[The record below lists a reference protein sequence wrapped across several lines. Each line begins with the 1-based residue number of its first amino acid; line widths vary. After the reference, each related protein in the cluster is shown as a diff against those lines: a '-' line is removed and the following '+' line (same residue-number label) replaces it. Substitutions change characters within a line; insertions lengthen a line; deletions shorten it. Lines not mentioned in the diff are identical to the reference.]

1 MAKLGINTGSSA
13 DAGDGSTLRA
23 GGNIVNSNF
32 DEVYSY
38 FGDGT
43 NLTFTGG
50 DWGVNATGITT
61 TSNVGIGTT
70 TATAA
75 LTVSGDVSVSGTSTA
90 AAYVKSGGTASQFLK
105 GDGTVDS
112 STYLT
117 TTGNGIGLSGIVTS
131 LVAGTNVTISSAT
144 GNVQINASTGGG
156 ASGYFVQNA
165 TGIHTLSN
173 TGIGTTTASHSL
185 TVNGNSRLVGVTSIC
200 NPNNPDSDQLIF
212 SHDQPKIEFMHG
224 GATKAFIQGSNGNL
238 ELRSVGTKQVKI
250 NDQGIR
256 IGDANNWYDV
266 YLQSGNNGETY
277 VGTGITFRSASS
289 SAHLSGDLHIVGVST
304 FQGKVDIW
312 EDFTVGS
319 NSKFIVDGSTGIT
332 TCKAIGIFGGASNEF
347 LKADGTTDSTTY
359 LSSYTETDTLQ
370 NVCSRG
376 TTTTTNITANSLIKS
391 GGTSTQYL
399 MADGSTSTSSVSN
412 VRTDK
417 SATTSST
424 AAGASVDL
432 SITAFKSYNL
442 LKIAIDHPAW
452 VVLYVDAASRTA
464 DSSRAEGTDPT
475 PGSGVIAEV
484 ITSQAG
490 ASTFL
495 FSPGIFGWNNDST
508 PATTVYAKVKNKDSV
523 SRDITVTL
531 TVIQAEG

>member
-1 MAKLGINTGSSA
+1 M
-13 DAGDGSTLRA
+13 
-23 GGNIVNSNF
+23 
-32 DEVYSY
+32 
-38 FGDGT
+38 
-43 NLTFTGG
+43 
-50 DWGVNATGITT
+50 
-61 TSNVGIGTT
+61 
-70 TATAA
+70 
-75 LTVSGDVSVSGTSTA
+75 
-90 AAYVKSGGTASQFLK
+90 
-105 GDGTVDS
+105 
-112 STYLT
+112 
-117 TTGNGIGLSGIVTS
+117 
-131 LVAGTNVTISSAT
+131 
-144 GNVQINASTGGG
+144 
-156 ASGYFVQNA
+156 
-165 TGIHTLSN
+165 
-173 TGIGTTTASHSL
+173 
-185 TVNGNSRLVGVTSIC
+185 
-200 NPNNPDSDQLIF
+200 
-212 SHDQPKIEFMHG
+212 
-224 GATKAFIQGSNGNL
+224 
-238 ELRSVGTKQVKI
+238 
-250 NDQGIR
+250 
-256 IGDANNWYDV
+256 
-266 YLQSGNNGETY
+266 
-277 VGTGITFRSASS
+277 
-289 SAHLSGDLHIVGVST
+289 
-304 FQGKVDIW
+304 W
-312 EDFTVGS
+312 EDLSVGS
-319 NSKFIVDGSTGIT
+319 NSKFVVDGSTGIT
-332 TCKAIGIFGGASNEF
+332 TCKGIGIFGGTSSEF

-412 VRTDK
+412 TRTDK

-432 SITAFKSYNL
+432 SITAFKAYNL
-442 LKIAIDHPAW
+442 LKLAINHPAW

-484 ITSQAG
+484 ITTQVG